1 MESGTNDYVFRS
13 CRPIA
18 NVTLNGVFSV
28 AHILRCTAGVCL
40 GAISEYRRVRL
51 VAFQMIVHTCASLI
65 RAALHVKLS
74 FASVQKLFIDVDSTV
89 VVVLLLTVVT
99 CAVSGRVTD

>member
-1 MESGTNDYVFRS
+1 MEFFQ
-13 CRPIA
+13 
-18 NVTLNGVFSV
+18 LL
-28 AHILRCTAGVCL
+28 ILRCTAGVCL

-51 VAFQMIVHTCASLI
+51 VAFQMIVHTCASVI

-89 VVVLLLTVVT
+89 VVLLLTVVT

>member
-1 MESGTNDYVFRS
+1 VPVNL
-13 CRPIA
+13 
-18 NVTLNGVFSV
+18 VTD
-28 AHILRCTAGVCL
+28 
-40 GAISEYRRVRL
+40 RRVRL
-51 VAFQMIVHTCASLI
+51 VAFQMIVHTCASVI